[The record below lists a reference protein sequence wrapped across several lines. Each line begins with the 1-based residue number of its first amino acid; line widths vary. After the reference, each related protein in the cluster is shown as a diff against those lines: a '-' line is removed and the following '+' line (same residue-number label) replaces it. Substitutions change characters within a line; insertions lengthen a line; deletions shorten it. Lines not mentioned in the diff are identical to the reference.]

1 MKTLILSIARVALLA
16 MAVFSVLAK
25 EAGNP
30 NEAGTAFAPTIPNKT
45 APPGPAPEG
54 MVWIPG
60 GEFSMGSD
68 GKCDG
73 KSCCSPATVA
83 DALPIHRVYVDGFWM
98 DATDVTNAEFEKFV
112 KATGYVTIAERAPTK
127 EEFPS
132 APPENLVA
140 GSVVFTPTSG
150 PVPLDNHFQWWSYVR
165 GANWRHPEG
174 PQSDIKGRENYPVV
188 QIAYPDAE
196 AYAKWAGKRLPT
208 EAEWD
213 FAARGGLSGKLY
225 AWGDEFKPGG
235 KFMANTYQGQ
245 FPVKDTGED
254 GFAGIASVKS
264 FPPNGYGLY
273 DMAGRVRI
281 GGLPPDYVDQ

>member
-30 NEAGTAFAPTIPNKT
+30 NEAGTALAPTIPNKT

-127 EEFPS
+127 EEFPT

-140 GSVVFTPTSG
+140 GSVVFTPT
-150 PVPLDNHFQWWSYVR
+150 LR
-165 GANWRHPEG
+165 
-174 PQSDIKGRENYPVV
+174 
-188 QIAYPDAE
+188 
-196 AYAKWAGKRLPT
+196 
-208 EAEWD
+208 
-213 FAARGGLSGKLY
+213 ARS
-225 AWGDEFKPGG
+225 A
-235 KFMANTYQGQ
+235 
-245 FPVKDTGED
+245 
-254 GFAGIASVKS
+254 
-264 FPPNGYGLY
+264 
-273 DMAGRVRI
+273 R
-281 GGLPPDYVDQ
+281 